1 MYLRLH
7 QYLDDFLWLVKIFN
21 LFEFLVF
28 MVFWKFEKLMNVD
41 KILARFFSLLLYYG
55 IYNDGVFLSPYNKD
69 VDHVIDDIKLA
80 GLDLEDRGDMA
91 NYFGIN
97 FSHEKDN
104 TIIIRYPY
112 LIQ

>member
-1 MYLRLH
+1 MTGQH
-7 QYLDDFLWLVKIFN
+7 IQYVWIPSIYGFLKV
-21 LFEFLVF
+21 
-28 MVFWKFEKLMNVD
+28 WKFE
-41 KILARFFSLLLYYG
+41 ILARFFSLLLYYG
-55 IYNDGVFLSPYNKD
+55 IYNDGVFLSPHNKD
-69 VDHVIDDIKLA
+69 VDHVIDDLKLA

>member
-7 QYLDDFLWLVKIFN
+7 QYLDDFLWLVNIFN
-21 LFEFLVF
+21 MFEFLVF
-28 MVFWKFEKLMNVD
+28 MVFWKFESLKYSH
-41 KILARFFSLLLYYG
+41 AFSLYSSTMEY
-55 IYNDGVFLSPYNKD
+55 IMMVAFISPHNKD
-69 VDHVIDDIKLA
+69 VDHVIDDLKLA

-104 TIIIRYPY
+104 TIIIRYSY